1 MLMNQL
7 NNNTPPIAEKI
18 DYQVVADA
26 GTRNDPYFWMR
37 LTDEQKD
44 SEEQD
49 EQTKKVFNYLN
60 AENAYFQNVMK
71 PTEQLQRKLYA
82 EMTGRI
88 KQEDE
93 SVPFLKNGF
102 WYYVRYTEGAEY
114 PVYCRKRGSLD
125 APEEVMLDVNVMAK
139 GHDYYNVVGLSVSED
154 NSILAYGLDTISRRI
169 YTIYFLDLLTGKH
182 VGHEIPNTEGYV
194 AWANDNKTVFY
205 SKKDEETLRPDR
217 IYRHTIGDDPAS
229 DLLIYHEAD
238 ETFYTA
244 IEKSKSKKFLIIG
257 STSTLA
263 SYYKILDAN
272 NPYGEFK
279 EFSAKEDELEYQ
291 IEHFHDKFFI
301 MTNFDAPNF
310 RLMETI
316 DTQTS
321 KEFWKEVISHRKDVL
336 LEDIDVFENF
346 LVLSE
351 RSNASTNI
359 SIIEHETGKQ
369 KYLPFE
375 ETAYTVFTRDNYEIN
390 TELLRFRYTSLTT
403 PNTVYDFNM
412 RTGEQVL
419 KKRETVVGGY
429 NPSDYKTER
438 IWAVADDGTKIPMS
452 VVYKNGLS
460 LNGKNP
466 ALLYGYGSYGISI
479 DPEFSSK
486 RLSLL
491 DRGFVFA
498 IAHIRGGQEMGRHWY
513 EDGKMFKKINTFT
526 DFINCAQHLIG
537 QGYTSSDKLFAQG
550 GSAGGLLMGAVMNL
564 RPDLFKGIVAQVPF
578 VDVVSTMLDESIPLT
593 TGEFDEWGNP
603 KNEESYKYMLSYS
616 PYDNIQSK
624 EYPNILITTGL
635 HDSQVQY
642 WEPAKWIAKLRDLKT
657 DNNLLCLRT
666 NMETGHGGT
675 TGRFKVYEEIA
686 QEFAFI
692 LMISGIQN

>member
-1 MLMNQL
+1 MNKL
-7 NNNTPPIAEKI
+7 NSNTPPIAEKI

-37 LTDEQKD
+37 LSDEQKN

-49 EQTKKVFNYLN
+49 EQTKKVFDYLN
-60 AENAYFQNVMK
+60 AENDYFHNVMK
-71 PTEQLQRKLYA
+71 PTEHLQRKLYA

-114 PVYCRKRGSLD
+114 PVYCRKKGSLD
-125 APEEVMLDVNVMAK
+125 AQEEVMLDVNVMAK

-154 NSILAYGLDTISRRI
+154 NSILAYGLDTVSRRI
-169 YTIYFLDLLTGKH
+169 YTIYFLDLSTGKH

-217 IYRHTIGDDPAS
+217 IYRHTMGNDPSS
-229 DLLIYHEAD
+229 DLLIYHEED

-244 IEKSKSKKFLIIG
+244 IEKAKSKKFLIIG

-272 NPYGEFK
+272 TPNGEFK
-279 EFSAKEDELEYQ
+279 EFNVKEDELEYQ
-291 IEHFHDKFFI
+291 IEHFHDKFYI
-301 MTNFDAPNF
+301 VTNLNAPNF
-310 RLMETI
+310 RLMETA

-321 KEFWKEVISHRKDVL
+321 KEFWKEVIPHRKDVL

-359 SIIEHETGKQ
+359 SIIEHATNKQ
-369 KYLPFE
+369 KYLPLE
-375 ETAYTVFTRDNYEIN
+375 ETAYTMFTRDNYEIN
-390 TELLRFRYTSLTT
+390 TEWLRFRYTSLTT

-438 IWAVADDGTKIPMS
+438 MWAVADDGTKIPMS
-452 VVYKNGLS
+452 VVYKKGLS
-460 LNGKNP
+460 LNGNNP

-498 IAHIRGGQEMGRHWY
+498 IAHIRGGQEMGRNWY

-564 RPDLFKGIVAQVPF
+564 RPDLFKGILAQVPF

-624 EYPNILITTGL
+624 AYPNILITTGL

-692 LMISGIQN
+692 LMISGIEN

>member
-1 MLMNQL
+1 MSMNQL
-7 NNNTPPIAEKI
+7 NSNTPPIAEKI

-37 LTDEQKD
+37 LSDEQKD

-49 EQTKKVFNYLN
+49 EQTKKVFDYLN
-60 AENAYFQNVMK
+60 AENDYFQNVMK
-71 PTEQLQRKLYA
+71 PTEQLQSKLYG

-114 PVYCRKRGSLD
+114 PVYCRKKESLN
-125 APEEVMLDVNVMAK
+125 AQEEVMLDVNIMAK
-139 GHDYYNVVGLSVSED
+139 GHDYYNVVGLSVCE
-154 NSILAYGLDTISRRI
+154 NNTILAYGLDTVSRRI
-169 YTIYFLDLLTGKH
+169 YTIYFLDLVTGKH
-182 VGHEIPNTEGYV
+182 VGHAIPNTEGYV

-217 IYRHTIGDDPAS
+217 IYRHTIGGDPAS
-229 DLLIYHEAD
+229 DLLVYHEED
-238 ETFYTA
+238 DTFYTA
-244 IEKSKSKKFLIIG
+244 IEKTKSKKFLIIG

-272 NPYGEFK
+272 NPNGEFK
-279 EFSAKEDELEYQ
+279 EFSKKEDELEYQ
-291 IEHFHDKFFI
+291 IEHFHDKFYI
-301 MTNFDAPNF
+301 VTNFNAPNF
-310 RLMETI
+310 RLMETA

-321 KEFWKEVISHRKDVL
+321 KEFWKEVIPHRKDVL
-336 LEDIDVFENF
+336 LEDLDVFENF

-359 SIIEHETGKQ
+359 SIIEHGNGKQ
-369 KYLPFE
+369 KYLPLE

-390 TELLRFRYTSLTT
+390 TEWLRFRYTSLTT

-419 KKRETVVGGY
+419 RKRETVVGGY

-438 IWAVADDGTKIPMS
+438 IWAVADDGTKIPIS
-452 VVYKNGLS
+452 VVYKKGLS
-460 LNGKNP
+460 LNGNNP
-466 ALLYGYGSYGISI
+466 TLLYGYGSYGLSI

-526 DFINCAQHLIG
+526 DFINCAEHLIG
-537 QGYTSSDKLFAQG
+537 QRYTSSDKLFAQG
-550 GSAGGLLMGAVMNL
+550 GSAGGLLMGAVINF
-564 RPDLFKGIVAQVPF
+564 RPDLFKGILAQVPF

-642 WEPAKWIAKLRDLKT
+642 WEPAKWIAKLRDLKI
-657 DNNLLCLRT
+657 DNNLLLLRT

>member
-1 MLMNQL
+1 MNQL
-7 NNNTPPIAEKI
+7 NSNILPIAEKI

-37 LTDEQKD
+37 LSDEQKD

-49 EQTKKVFNYLN
+49 EQTKKVFDYLN
-60 AENAYFQNVMK
+60 AENDYFQNVMK
-71 PTEQLQRKLYA
+71 PTEQLQHKLYV

-93 SVPFLKNGF
+93 SVPFLKNGY
-102 WYYVRYTEGAEY
+102 WYYVRYSEGAEY
-114 PVYCRKRGSLD
+114 PVYCRKKGALE
-125 APEEVMLDVNVMAK
+125 AQEEILLDVNVMAK
-139 GHDYYNVVGLSVSED
+139 GHEYYNVVGLSVSED
-154 NSILAYGLDTISRRI
+154 NTKLAYGLDTVSRRI
-169 YTIYFLDLLTGKH
+169 YTIYILDLVTGKY
-182 VGHEIPNTEGYV
+182 VGHPIPNTEGYV
-194 AWANDNKTVFY
+194 VWANDNKTIFY

-217 IYRHTIGDDPAS
+217 IYRHTIGDNPETDK
-229 DLLIYHEAD
+229 LVYHEKD

-272 NPYGEFK
+272 NSLGEFTEFIPK
-279 EFSAKEDELEYQ
+279 ESELEYQ
-291 IEHFHDKFFI
+291 IEHFHDKFYI
-301 MTNFDAPNF
+301 VTNLNAPNF
-310 RLMETI
+310 RLMETP
-316 DTQTS
+316 DTKTS
-321 KEFWKEVISHRKDVL
+321 KEFWKEVIPHRKDVL
-336 LEDIDVFENF
+336 LEDIDVFEDF
-346 LVLSE
+346 FVLSE
-351 RSNASTNI
+351 RYNASTNI
-359 SIIEHETGKQ
+359 SIIEHGTGKQ

-375 ETAYTVFTRDNYEIN
+375 ETAYTVFTKDNYEIN
-390 TELLRFRYTSLTT
+390 TEWLRFRYTSLTT
-403 PNTVYDFNM
+403 PNSVYDFNM
-412 RTGEQVL
+412 RTGEQIL
-419 KKRETVVGGY
+419 RKRETVVGGY
-429 NPSDYKTER
+429 NPSEYKTER
-438 IWAVADDGTKIPMS
+438 IWAIADDGIKIPMS
-452 VVYKNGLS
+452 VVYKKGLT
-460 LNGKNP
+460 LNGNNP
-466 ALLYGYGSYGISI
+466 TLLYGYGSYGISI

-491 DRGFVFA
+491 DRGFIFA
-498 IAHIRGGQEMGRHWY
+498 IAHIRGGQEMGRYWY

-526 DFINCAQHLIG
+526 DFINCAEHLIKE
-537 QGYTSSDKLFAQG
+537 GYTSSDKLFAQG

-564 RPDLFKGIVAQVPF
+564 KPDLFKGIVAQVPF

-624 EYPNILITTGL
+624 EYPNVLITTGL

-642 WEPAKWIAKLRDLKT
+642 WEPAKWIAKLRDLKI
-657 DNNLLCLRT
+657 DNNLLFLRT

>member
-1 MLMNQL
+1 MNQL
-7 NNNTPPIAEKI
+7 NSNTPPIAEKI
-18 DYQVVADA
+18 DYQVVSDA
-26 GTRNDPYFWMR
+26 GIRNDPYFWMR
-37 LTDEQKD
+37 LSDEQKD
-44 SEEQD
+44 SEVQD
-49 EQTKKVFNYLN
+49 EQTKKVFDYLN
-60 AENAYFQNVMK
+60 AENDYFQNVMK
-71 PTEQLQRKLYA
+71 PTEKLQRKLYA

-93 SVPFLKNGF
+93 SVPFLKNGY
-102 WYYVRYTEGAEY
+102 WYYVRYSEGSEY
-114 PVYCRKRGSLD
+114 PVYCRKKGSLE
-125 APEEVMLDVNVMAK
+125 AQEEILLDVNVMAK
-139 GHDYYNVVGLSVSED
+139 GHEYYNVVGLSVSED
-154 NSILAYGLDTISRRI
+154 NTKLAYGLDTISRRI
-169 YTIYFLDLLTGKH
+169 YTIYFMDLVTGEY
-182 VGHEIPNTEGYV
+182 VGHPIPNTEGYV
-194 AWANDNKTVFY
+194 AWANDNKTIFY

-217 IYRHTIGDDPAS
+217 IYRHIIGDSPEADK
-229 DLLIYHEAD
+229 LIYHEKD

-263 SYYKILDAN
+263 SYYKILDAD
-272 NPYGEFK
+272 NPLGEFT
-279 EFSAKEDELEYQ
+279 EFTAKESELEYQ
-291 IEHFHDKFFI
+291 VEHFHDKFYI
-301 MTNFDAPNF
+301 LTNLNAPNF
-310 RLMETI
+310 RLMETT
-316 DTQTS
+316 DRKTS
-321 KEFWKEVISHRKDVL
+321 KELWKEIIPHRKDVL
-336 LEDIDVFENF
+336 LEDIDVFEDF
-346 LVLSE
+346 FVLSE
-351 RSNASTNI
+351 RYNASTNI
-359 SIIEHETGKQ
+359 SIIEHGTGKQ

-375 ETAYTVFTRDNYEIN
+375 ETAYTVFTKDNYEIN
-390 TELLRFRYTSLTT
+390 TEWLRFRYTSLTT

-412 RTGEQVL
+412 RTGEQIL
-419 KKRETVVGGY
+419 RKRETVVGGY
-429 NPSDYKTER
+429 NPSEYKTER
-438 IWAVADDGTKIPMS
+438 IWAVANDGTKIPMS
-452 VVYKNGLS
+452 VVYKKGLT
-460 LNGKNP
+460 LNGNNP

-491 DRGFVFA
+491 DRGFIFA

-526 DFINCAQHLIG
+526 DFINCAEHLIKE
-537 QGYTSSDKLFAQG
+537 GYTSSDKLFAQG
-550 GSAGGLLMGAVMNL
+550 GSAGGLLMGAIINL
-564 RPDLFKGIVAQVPF
+564 RPDLFKGIIAQVPF

-642 WEPAKWIAKLRDLKT
+642 WEPAKWTAKLRDLKT
-657 DNNLLCLRT
+657 DNNVLCLRT

-686 QEFAFI
+686 QEFAFV
-692 LMISGIQN
+692 LMISGIEN